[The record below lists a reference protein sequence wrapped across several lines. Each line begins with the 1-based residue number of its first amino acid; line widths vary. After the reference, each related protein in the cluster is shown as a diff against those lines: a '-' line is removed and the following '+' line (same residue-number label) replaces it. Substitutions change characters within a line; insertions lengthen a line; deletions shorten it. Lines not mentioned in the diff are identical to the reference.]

1 LQSQRVGSVLGGNSS
16 TSNEVDK
23 KNKEIA
29 DLKRQI
35 EKMHVSERKKDEEI
49 K

>member
-1 LQSQRVGSVLGGNSS
+1 LQSQRVSSALGGNSS

-29 DLKRQI
+29 DLKRQL
-35 EKMHVSERKKDEEI
+35 EKMQVNEKKKEEEI